1 MPKLSRASCGA
12 TKTSAEFSSAILASS
27 VIGAEIAAPG
37 WQRSASLAGDD
48 HLEIGSSLSDQRN
61 CGQQYV
67 EAFARFV
74 EPTDEDQSRL
84 LGCRSDPADVP

>member
-12 TKTSAEFSSAILASS
+12 TKTSAEPRSAILASS
-27 VIGAEIAAPG
+27 VIVPRLRHQAGSVP
-37 WQRSASLAGDD
+37 ASLTGDD

-61 CGQQYV
+61 CGQQHV
-67 EAFARFV
+67 EAFARLV

-84 LGCRSDPADVP
+84 LG